1 MGGEHSEGR
10 NQAKSYRHRT
20 RVREGQKETG
30 LKEKEGRE
38 AGKEERREG
47 WRDRFKVGVPVH
59 MNPETGS
66 SEEKKA
72 ARGGGG
78 GGGNNAEGEK
88 GAQRERA
95 SGLFN
100 HHQGAPL
107 VPGQFC

>member
-1 MGGEHSEGR
+1 MRGET
-10 NQAKSYRHRT
+10 K
-20 RVREGQKETG
+20 QKATDTEPELEKDRKKQV
-30 LKEKEGRE
+30 LKKRKEGRE
-38 AGKEERREG
+38 AGKEEGREG

-72 ARGGGG
+72 ARGGGRG
-78 GGGNNAEGEK
+78 GTNAEGVK
-88 GAQRERA
+88 GAQRERERA